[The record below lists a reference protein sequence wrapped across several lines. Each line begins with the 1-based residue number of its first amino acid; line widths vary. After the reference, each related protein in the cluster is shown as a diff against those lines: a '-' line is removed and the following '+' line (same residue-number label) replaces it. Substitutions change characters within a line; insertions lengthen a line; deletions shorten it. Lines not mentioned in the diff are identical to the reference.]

1 MQQWAGP
8 TWMRPGGRV
17 SRAMWLGS
25 LPLAAFLI
33 WFGWTQVGTGSTG
46 GGLAFLVAW
55 TVGIVAIVGWN
66 FRNMY
71 LGRGRRAGAT
81 QRAVDEH
88 AVRGTEGADPWTR

>member
-8 TWMRPGGRV
+8 AWMRPGGRV

-55 TVGIVAIVGWN
+55 TAGIVAIVAWN
-66 FRNMY
+66 FRTMY
-71 LGRGRRAGAT
+71 LGRGRHAEAVERAGEGT
-81 QRAVDEH
+81 LPSGND
-88 AVRGTEGADPWTR
+88 VR